1 MKREKIFP
9 IDIVDEMRSSYLDYS
24 MSVIVSRAL
33 PDARD
38 GLKPVHRRILY
49 GMEDLGLRANKP
61 FKKCARIVGEV
72 LGKYHP
78 HGDTAVYDSLVRMA
92 QDFSLRYPLIN
103 GQGNF
108 GSVDGDGAAAMRY
121 TEAKMFKIA
130 EEMLRDIDRDT
141 VKFVPNFDDSL
152 QEPSVLPTRLPQLHM
167 NGSSGIAVG
176 MATNI
181 PPHNLNEIS
190 NALIAIIDNPDI
202 ELEEVISLVSGPD
215 FPTGGII
222 YGKKGIAEAYKTG
235 KGSLK
240 IRARLSVETSK
251 GGKESIIVSE
261 IPFQV
266 NKSNMIMKM
275 ANLVRD
281 KIIEGIRD
289 IRDESDRDGIRVVID
304 LKKDVIPDVIIN
316 QLFKYTQLQNT
327 FAVNF
332 LALVDGQPKV
342 LNLKESLL
350 PFIEFRHEVVLRRT
364 EFDKKKAEKR
374 AHILEGLKTAL
385 DNIDAVIAVIKK
397 SDSPETARNKLMSS
411 FKLSE
416 VQAKS
421 ILEMRL
427 QSLTG
432 LEQKKLLDEYKELLK
447 LIEKLSGI
455 LDNKT
460 LRMEIIKEEIREISE
475 KYGDKRRTEIVEDEG
490 EFSIED
496 MIAEEDVVIT
506 ISHKGFIKRFPVSG
520 FKRQMRGGRG
530 LKGASTK
537 EDDFVEYLFV
547 ASTHHHLLIFT
558 DRGKCHWLR
567 VHEVPQA
574 GRASRGRAIVNIL
587 QLEKEENP
595 QAFLAVKEFDEDHY
609 ILMATERGLVKKT
622 VLSAY
627 KRPMKGGIYAID
639 ILEGDKLIEARLTDG
654 SNDVILGSSKGKA
667 IRFSETDARPMG
679 RKTRGVRGMKLE
691 KDEDIV
697 IGMIVIKRSGTV
709 LAVSENG
716 YGKRTG
722 IDAYPIRKR
731 GGKGVLTIRT
741 TEKIGKML
749 SIKEV
754 VDSDDLM
761 IITENGI
768 MIRQPVATIRTIGR
782 ATQGVRLIRLDKG
795 DSIASV
801 TRVMEKVNDN
811 ENEENEEKEEES
823 NTEPSD
829 ETSKS

>member
-1 MKREKIFP
+1 MAIKREKIFP

-49 GMEDLGLRANKP
+49 GMEDLGLRANRP
-61 FKKCARIVGEV
+61 FKKSARIVGEV

-92 QDFSLRYPLIN
+92 QDFSLRYPLIH

-121 TEAKMFKIA
+121 TEAKMFRIA
-130 EEMLRDIDRDT
+130 EEMLHDIDRDT
-141 VKFVPNFDDSL
+141 VKFVPNFDDTL
-152 QEPSVLPTRLPQLHM
+152 KEPSVLPTRIPNLHM

-181 PPHNLNEIS
+181 PPHNLNEIC
-190 NALIAIIDNPDI
+190 NALIAIIDDPDI
-202 ELEEVISLVSGPD
+202 ELEEVISHVSGPD

-222 YGKKGIAEAYKTG
+222 YGKTGIAEAYRTG

-240 IRARLSVETSK
+240 IRARLSVEISK

-266 NKSNMIMKM
+266 NKSNMIMKI

-281 KIIEGIRD
+281 KTIEGIRD

-304 LKKDVIPDVIIN
+304 LRKDVIPEVIIN
-316 QLFKYTQLQNT
+316 QLFKYTQLQNS
-327 FAVNF
+327 FAINF
-332 LALVDGQPKV
+332 LALVDGQPRV

-350 PFIEFRHEVVLRRT
+350 PFIKFRHEVVLRRT

-416 VQAKS
+416 VQAKA

-427 QSLTG
+427 QSLTN

-447 LIEKLSGI
+447 LIEKLTGI
-455 LDNKT
+455 IGSKP
-460 LRMEIIKEEIREISE
+460 LRMEIIKEELREITE
-475 KYGDKRRTEIVEDEG
+475 KFGDKRRTEIVVDEG

-506 ISHKGFIKRFPVSG
+506 ISHNGFIKRFPVSG
-520 FKRQMRGGRG
+520 FKRQLRGGRG

-587 QLEKEENP
+587 QLEKDENP

-609 ILMATERGLVKKT
+609 IIMATERGLVKKT

-654 SNDVILGSSKGKA
+654 SNDIILGSSKGKA

-679 RKTRGVRGMKLE
+679 RKTRGVRGMRLE
-691 KDEDIV
+691 KSDDIV

-768 MIRQPVATIRTIGR
+768 MIRQPVAKIRTIGR
-782 ATQGVRLIRLDKG
+782 ATQGVRLIKLDEG

-801 TRVMEKVNDN
+801 TRVMEKADDN
-811 ENEENEEKEEES
+811 GIEENEEES
-823 NTEPSD
+823 NTEPAD

>member
-1 MKREKIFP
+1 MAIKREKIFP

-49 GMEDLGLRANKP
+49 GMEDLGLRANRP

-121 TEAKMFKIA
+121 TEAKMFRIA
-130 EEMLRDIDRDT
+130 EEMLQDIDRDT
-141 VKFVPNFDDSL
+141 VKFVPKFDDSL
-152 QEPSVLPTRLPQLHM
+152 EEPSVLPTRLPQLHM

-222 YGKKGIAEAYKTG
+222 YGKTGIAEAYKTG

-240 IRARLSVETSK
+240 VRARLSVETSR

-266 NKSNMIMKM
+266 NKSNMIIKM

-304 LKKDVIPDVIIN
+304 LKKDAIPDVIIN

-327 FAVNF
+327 FAINF

-364 EFDKKKAEKR
+364 KFDKKKAEKR

-397 SDSPETARNKLMSS
+397 SDSPETARKKLMSS

-416 VQAKS
+416 VQAKA

-427 QSLTG
+427 QSLTN
-432 LEQKKLLDEYKELLK
+432 LEQKKLLDEFKALLK

-455 LDNKT
+455 IDSKT
-460 LRMEIIKEEIREISE
+460 LRMEIIKEEIREITE
-475 KYGDKRRTEIVEDEG
+475 KFGDRRRTEIVVDEG

-506 ISHKGFIKRFPVSG
+506 ISHNGFIKRFPVSG

-537 EDDFVEYLFV
+537 EDDFVEHLFV

-558 DRGKCHWLR
+558 DKGKCHWLR

-691 KDEDIV
+691 KDDDMV

-811 ENEENEEKEEES
+811 ENEEKEEES
-823 NTEPSD
+823 NIEPPD

>member
-1 MKREKIFP
+1 MDIKREKIIP

-49 GMEDLGLRANKP
+49 GMDDLGLRANRS
-61 FKKCARIVGEV
+61 FKKSARIVGEV

-92 QDFSLRYPLIN
+92 QDFSLRYPLVR

-121 TEAKMFKIA
+121 TEAKMHQIA
-130 EEMLRDIDRDT
+130 EEMLQDIDKNT
-141 VKFVPNFDDSL
+141 VTFVPNFDDTL
-152 QEPSVLPTRLPQLHM
+152 QEPSVLPTRIPNLHM
-167 NGSSGIAVG
+167 NGASGIAVG

-181 PPHNLNEIS
+181 PPHNLKEIS
-190 NALIAIIDNPDI
+190 NAIVAMIENPDI
-202 ELEEVISLVSGPD
+202 EIDELIKFVSGPD

-222 YGKKGIAEAYKTG
+222 YGRKGIADALKTG
-235 KGSLK
+235 RGSIK
-240 IRARLSVETSK
+240 IRSRVSVEVSK
-251 GGKESIIVSE
+251 NGREAIIISE

-266 NKSNMIMKM
+266 NK
-275 ANLVRD
+275 ANLIMRTADLVRN
-281 KIIEGIRD
+281 KVIEGIRD
-289 IRDESDRDGIRVVID
+289 IRDESDRDGIRIVMD
-304 LKKDVIPDVIIN
+304 LKKDEIPDVVIN
-316 QLFKYTQLQNT
+316 QLFKHTQLQSS

-342 LNLKESLL
+342 LNLKESLI
-350 PFIEFRHEVVLRRT
+350 PFIEFRHDIVLKRAI
-364 EFDKKKAEKR
+364 FDKEKAEKR
-374 AHILEGLKTAL
+374 AHILDGLKIAL
-385 DNIDAVIAVIKK
+385 DKIDAVIAVIKK
-397 SDSPETARNKLMSS
+397 SKSPEEARGNLIKA

-416 VQAKS
+416 LQAKA

-427 QSLTG
+427 QSLTN
-432 LEQKKLLDEYKELLK
+432 LEQKKIVDEYKELLK
-447 LIEKLSGI
+447 LIEKLTSI
-455 LDNKT
+455 IDNKT
-460 LRMEIIKEEIREISE
+460 LRMEIVKKDIKEISE
-475 KYGDKRRTEIVEDEG
+475 KYGDDRRTDIVADEG

-496 MIAEEDVVIT
+496 MIADEDMVIT
-506 ISHKGFIKRFPVSG
+506 ISHNGFIKRFPVSG
-520 FKRQMRGGRG
+520 FKRQGRGGRG

-537 EDDFVEYLFV
+537 EDDFIEHLFV

-558 DRGKCHWLR
+558 DRGKVHWLR

-574 GRASRGRAIVNIL
+574 GRASRGRAIINIL
-587 QLEKEENP
+587 QLDKEENP
-595 QAFLAVKEFDEDHY
+595 QAFLAVKEFDEDHF
-609 ILMATERGLVKKT
+609 ILMATEKGLVKKT
-622 VLSAY
+622 ILSAY

-639 ILEGDKLIEARLTDG
+639 IQAGDKLIEARLTDG
-654 SNDVILGSSKGKA
+654 TNDIILGSQNGKA
-667 IRFSETDARPMG
+667 IRFSETNVRPMG
-679 RKTRGVRGMKLE
+679 RKTRGVRGMKLQN
-691 KDEDIV
+691 DEDSV
-697 IGMIVIKRSGTV
+697 IGMIVIKRAGTV

-722 IDAYPIRKR
+722 IDAYPPRNR

-741 TEKIGKML
+741 TEKVGKML

-754 VDSDDLM
+754 VDGDDLM

-768 MIRQPVATIRTIGR
+768 MIRQPVVKIREIGR
-782 ATQGVRLIRLDKG
+782 ATQGVRLIRIDEN

-801 TRVMEKVNDN
+801 TRVMEKVDT
-811 ENEENEEKEEES
+811 ELDEEQDESVDSSEE
-823 NTEPSD
+823 
-829 ETSKS
+829 

>member
-1 MKREKIFP
+1 
-9 IDIVDEMRSSYLDYS
+9 MRSSYLDYS

-49 GMEDLGLRANKP
+49 GMEDLGLRANRP
-61 FKKCARIVGEV
+61 FKKSARIVGEV

-92 QDFSLRYPLIN
+92 QDFSLRYPLIH

-121 TEAKMFKIA
+121 TEAKMFRIA
-130 EEMLRDIDRDT
+130 EEMLHDIDRDT
-141 VKFVPNFDDSL
+141 VKFVPNFDDTL
-152 QEPSVLPTRLPQLHM
+152 KEPSVLPTRIPNLHM

-181 PPHNLNEIS
+181 PPHNLIELC
-190 NALIAIIDNPDI
+190 NALIAIIDDPDI
-202 ELEEVISLVSGPD
+202 ELEEVISHVSGPD

-222 YGKKGIAEAYKTG
+222 YGKTGIAEAYRTG

-240 IRARLSVETSK
+240 IRARLSVEISK

-266 NKSNMIMKM
+266 NKSNMIMKI

-281 KIIEGIRD
+281 KTIEGIRD

-304 LKKDVIPDVIIN
+304 LRKDVIPEVIIN
-316 QLFKYTQLQNT
+316 QLFKYTQLQNS
-327 FAVNF
+327 FAINF
-332 LALVDGQPKV
+332 LALVDGQPRV

-416 VQAKS
+416 VQAKA

-427 QSLTG
+427 QSLTN

-447 LIEKLSGI
+447 LIEKLTGI
-455 LDNKT
+455 IGSKP
-460 LRMEIIKEEIREISE
+460 LRMEIIKEELREITE
-475 KYGDKRRTEIVEDEG
+475 KFGDKRRTEIVVDEG

-506 ISHKGFIKRFPVSG
+506 ISHNGFIKRFPVSG
-520 FKRQMRGGRG
+520 FKRQLRGGRG

-587 QLEKEENP
+587 QLEKDENP

-609 ILMATERGLVKKT
+609 IIMATERGLVKKT

-654 SNDVILGSSKGKA
+654 SNDIILGSSKGKA

-679 RKTRGVRGMKLE
+679 RKTRGVRGMRLE
-691 KDEDIV
+691 KSDDIV

-811 ENEENEEKEEES
+811 ENEENEENEEES

>member
-1 MKREKIFP
+1 MDIKREKIIP

-49 GMEDLGLRANKP
+49 GMDDLGLRANRS
-61 FKKCARIVGEV
+61 FKKSARIVGEV

-92 QDFSLRYPLIN
+92 QDFSLRYPLVR

-121 TEAKMFKIA
+121 TEAKMHQIA
-130 EEMLRDIDRDT
+130 EEMLQDIDKNT
-141 VKFVPNFDDSL
+141 VAFVPNFDDTL
-152 QEPSVLPTRLPQLHM
+152 QEPSVLPTRIPNLHM
-167 NGSSGIAVG
+167 NGASGIAVG

-181 PPHNLNEIS
+181 PPHNLKEIS
-190 NALIAIIDNPDI
+190 NAIVAMIENPDI
-202 ELEEVISLVSGPD
+202 EIDELIKFVSGPD

-222 YGKKGIAEAYKTG
+222 YGRKGIAEALKTG
-235 KGSLK
+235 RGSIK
-240 IRARLSVETSK
+240 IRSRVSVEVSK
-251 GGKESIIVSE
+251 NGREAIIISE

-266 NKSNMIMKM
+266 NK
-275 ANLVRD
+275 ANLIMRTADLVRN
-281 KIIEGIRD
+281 KVIEGIRD
-289 IRDESDRDGIRVVID
+289 IRDESDRDGIRIVMD
-304 LKKDVIPDVIIN
+304 LKKDEIPDVVIN
-316 QLFKYTQLQNT
+316 QLFKHTQLQSS

-342 LNLKESLL
+342 LNLKESLI
-350 PFIEFRHEVVLRRT
+350 PFIEFRHDIVLKRAI
-364 EFDKKKAEKR
+364 FDKEKAEKR
-374 AHILEGLKTAL
+374 AHILEGLKIAL

-397 SDSPETARNKLMSS
+397 SKSPEEARGNLIKA

-416 VQAKS
+416 LQAKA

-427 QSLTG
+427 QSLTN
-432 LEQKKLLDEYKELLK
+432 LEQKKIVDEYKELLK
-447 LIEKLSGI
+447 LIEKLTSI
-455 LDNKT
+455 IDNKT
-460 LRMEIIKEEIREISE
+460 LRMEIVKKDIKEISE
-475 KYGDKRRTEIVEDEG
+475 KYGDDRRTDIVADEG

-496 MIAEEDVVIT
+496 MIAEEDMVIT
-506 ISHKGFIKRFPVSG
+506 ISHNGFIKRFPVSG
-520 FKRQMRGGRG
+520 FKRQGRGGRG

-537 EDDFVEYLFV
+537 EDDFIEHLFV

-558 DRGKCHWLR
+558 DRGKVHWLR

-574 GRASRGRAIVNIL
+574 GRASRGRAIINIL
-587 QLEKEENP
+587 QLDKEENP
-595 QAFLAVKEFDEDHY
+595 QAFLAVKEFDEDHFV
-609 ILMATERGLVKKT
+609 LMATEKGLVKKT
-622 VLSAY
+622 ILSAY

-639 ILEGDKLIEARLTDG
+639 IQAGDKLIEARLTDG
-654 SNDVILGSSKGKA
+654 TNDIILGSQNGKA
-667 IRFSETDARPMG
+667 IRFSETNVRPMG
-679 RKTRGVRGMKLE
+679 RKTRGVRGMKLQN
-691 KDEDIV
+691 DEDSV
-697 IGMIVIKRSGTV
+697 IGMIVIKRAGTV

-722 IDAYPIRKR
+722 IDAYPPRNR

-741 TEKIGKML
+741 TEKVGKML

-754 VDSDDLM
+754 VDGDDLM

-768 MIRQPVATIRTIGR
+768 MIRQPVVKIREIGR
-782 ATQGVRLIRLDKG
+782 ATQGVRLIRIDEN

-801 TRVMEKVNDN
+801 TRVMEKVDT
-811 ENEENEEKEEES
+811 ELDEEQDESVDSSEE
-823 NTEPSD
+823 
-829 ETSKS
+829 

>member
-1 MKREKIFP
+1 MDIKREKITP

-49 GMEDLGLRANKP
+49 GMDDLGLRANRS
-61 FKKCARIVGEV
+61 FKKSARIVGEV

-92 QDFSLRYPLIN
+92 QDFSLRYPLVR

-121 TEAKMFKIA
+121 TEAKMHQIA
-130 EEMLRDIDRDT
+130 EEMLQDIDKNT
-141 VKFVPNFDDSL
+141 VAFVPNFDDTL
-152 QEPSVLPTRLPQLHM
+152 QEPSVLPTRIPNLHM
-167 NGSSGIAVG
+167 NGASGIAVG

-181 PPHNLNEIS
+181 PPHNLKEIS
-190 NALIAIIDNPDI
+190 NAIVAMIENPDI
-202 ELEEVISLVSGPD
+202 EIDELIKFVSGPD

-222 YGKKGIAEAYKTG
+222 YGRKGIAEALKTG
-235 KGSLK
+235 RGSIK
-240 IRARLSVETSK
+240 IRSRVNVEVSK
-251 GGKESIIVSE
+251 NGREAIIISE

-266 NKSNMIMKM
+266 NK
-275 ANLVRD
+275 ANLIMRTADLVRN
-281 KIIEGIRD
+281 KVIEGIRD
-289 IRDESDRDGIRVVID
+289 IRDESDRDGIRIVMD
-304 LKKDVIPDVIIN
+304 LKKDVIPDVVIN
-316 QLFKYTQLQNT
+316 QLFKHTQLQSS

-342 LNLKESLL
+342 LNLKESLI
-350 PFIEFRHEVVLRRT
+350 PFIEFRHDIVLKRAV
-364 EFDKKKAEKR
+364 FDKEKAEKR
-374 AHILEGLKTAL
+374 AHILEGLKIAL

-397 SDSPETARNKLMSS
+397 SKSPEEARGNLIKS

-416 VQAKS
+416 LQAKA

-427 QSLTG
+427 QSLTN
-432 LEQKKLLDEYKELLK
+432 LEQKKIVDEYKELLK
-447 LIEKLSGI
+447 LIEKLTSI
-455 LDNKT
+455 IDNKT
-460 LRMEIIKEEIREISE
+460 LRMEIVKKDIKEISE
-475 KYGDKRRTEIVEDEG
+475 KYGDERRTDIVADEG

-496 MIAEEDVVIT
+496 MIAEEDMVIT
-506 ISHKGFIKRFPVSG
+506 ISHNGFIKRFPVSG
-520 FKRQMRGGRG
+520 FKRQGRGGRG

-537 EDDFVEYLFV
+537 EDDFIEHLFV

-558 DRGKCHWLR
+558 DRGKVHWLR

-574 GRASRGRAIVNIL
+574 GRASRGRAIINIL
-587 QLEKEENP
+587 QLDKEENP
-595 QAFLAVKEFDEDHY
+595 QAFLAVKEFDEDHF
-609 ILMATERGLVKKT
+609 ILMATEKGLVKKT
-622 VLSAY
+622 ILSAY

-654 SNDVILGSSKGKA
+654 TNDIILGSQNGKA
-667 IRFSETDARPMG
+667 IRFSETNVRPMG
-679 RKTRGVRGMKLE
+679 RKTRGVRGMKLQN
-691 KDEDIV
+691 DEDSV
-697 IGMIVIKRSGTV
+697 IGMIVIKRAGTV

-722 IDAYPIRKR
+722 IDAYPPRNR

-741 TEKIGKML
+741 TEKVGKML

-754 VDSDDLM
+754 VDGDDLM

-768 MIRQPVATIRTIGR
+768 MIRQPVVKIREIGR
-782 ATQGVRLIRLDKG
+782 ATQGVRLIRIDEK

-801 TRVMEKVNDN
+801 TRVMESVDT
-811 ENEENEEKEEES
+811 ELDEEQDEPTDSSEE
-823 NTEPSD
+823 
-829 ETSKS
+829 

>member
-1 MKREKIFP
+1 MDINREKIIP

-49 GMEDLGLRANKP
+49 GMDDLGLRANRS
-61 FKKCARIVGEV
+61 FKKSARIVGEV

-92 QDFSLRYPLIN
+92 QDFSLRYPLVR

-121 TEAKMFKIA
+121 TEAKMHQIA
-130 EEMLRDIDRDT
+130 EEMLQDIDKNT
-141 VKFVPNFDDSL
+141 VAFVPNFDDTL
-152 QEPSVLPTRLPQLHM
+152 QEPSVLPTRIPNLHM
-167 NGSSGIAVG
+167 NGASGIAVG

-181 PPHNLNEIS
+181 PPHNLKEIS
-190 NALIAIIDNPDI
+190 NAIVAMIENPDI
-202 ELEEVISLVSGPD
+202 EIDELIKFVSGPD

-222 YGKKGIAEAYKTG
+222 YGRKGIADALKTG
-235 KGSLK
+235 RGSIK
-240 IRARLSVETSK
+240 IRSRVSVEVSK
-251 GGKESIIVSE
+251 NGREAIIISE

-266 NKSNMIMKM
+266 NK
-275 ANLVRD
+275 ANLIMRTADLVRN
-281 KIIEGIRD
+281 KVIEGIRD
-289 IRDESDRDGIRVVID
+289 IRDESDRDGIRIVMD
-304 LKKDVIPDVIIN
+304 LKKDEIPDVVIN
-316 QLFKYTQLQNT
+316 QLFKHTQLQSS

-342 LNLKESLL
+342 LNLKESLI
-350 PFIEFRHEVVLRRT
+350 PFIEFRHDIVLKRAI
-364 EFDKKKAEKR
+364 FDKEKAEKR
-374 AHILEGLKTAL
+374 AHILEGLKIAL
-385 DNIDAVIAVIKK
+385 DKIDAVIAVIKK
-397 SDSPETARNKLMSS
+397 SKSPEEARGNLIKA

-416 VQAKS
+416 LQAKA

-427 QSLTG
+427 QSLTN
-432 LEQKKLLDEYKELLK
+432 LEQKKIVDEYKELLK
-447 LIEKLSGI
+447 LIEKLTSI
-455 LDNKT
+455 IDNKT
-460 LRMEIIKEEIREISE
+460 LRMEIVKKDIKEISE
-475 KYGDKRRTEIVEDEG
+475 KYGDDRRTDIVADEG

-496 MIAEEDVVIT
+496 MIAEEDMVIT
-506 ISHKGFIKRFPVSG
+506 ISHNGFIKRFPVSG
-520 FKRQMRGGRG
+520 FKRQGRGGRG

-537 EDDFVEYLFV
+537 EDDFIEHLFV

-558 DRGKCHWLR
+558 DRGKVHWLR

-574 GRASRGRAIVNIL
+574 GRASRGRAIINIL
-587 QLEKEENP
+587 QLDKEENP
-595 QAFLAVKEFDEDHY
+595 QAFLAVKEFDEDHFV
-609 ILMATERGLVKKT
+609 LMATEKGLVKKT
-622 VLSAY
+622 ILSAY

-639 ILEGDKLIEARLTDG
+639 IQEGDKLIEARLTDG
-654 SNDVILGSSKGKA
+654 TNDIILGSQNGKA
-667 IRFSETDARPMG
+667 IRFSETNVRPMG
-679 RKTRGVRGMKLE
+679 RKTRGVRGMKLQN
-691 KDEDIV
+691 DEDSV
-697 IGMIVIKRSGTV
+697 IGMIVIKRAGTV

-722 IDAYPIRKR
+722 IDAYPPRNR

-741 TEKIGKML
+741 TEKVGKML

-754 VDSDDLM
+754 VDGDDLM

-768 MIRQPVATIRTIGR
+768 MIRQPVEKIREIGR
-782 ATQGVRLIRLDKG
+782 ATQGVRLIRIDEN

-801 TRVMEKVNDN
+801 TRVMESVD
-811 ENEENEEKEEES
+811 
-823 NTEPSD
+823 TDSD
-829 ETSKS
+829 EEQDESIDSSEE

>member
-1 MKREKIFP
+1 MAIKREKIFP

-49 GMEDLGLRANKP
+49 GMEDLGLRANRP
-61 FKKCARIVGEV
+61 FKKSARIVGEV

-92 QDFSLRYPLIN
+92 QDFSLRYPLIH

-121 TEAKMFKIA
+121 TEAKMFRIA
-130 EEMLRDIDRDT
+130 EEMLHDIDRDT
-141 VKFVPNFDDSL
+141 VKFVPNFDDTL
-152 QEPSVLPTRLPQLHM
+152 KEPSVLPTRIPNLHM

-181 PPHNLNEIS
+181 PPHNLIEIC
-190 NALIAIIDNPDI
+190 NALIAIIDDPDI
-202 ELEEVISLVSGPD
+202 ELEEVISHVSGPD

-222 YGKKGIAEAYKTG
+222 YGKTGIAEAYRTG

-240 IRARLSVETSK
+240 IRARLSVEISK

-266 NKSNMIMKM
+266 NKSNMIMKI

-281 KIIEGIRD
+281 KTIEGIRD

-304 LKKDVIPDVIIN
+304 LRKDVIPEVIIN
-316 QLFKYTQLQNT
+316 QLFKYTQLQNS
-327 FAVNF
+327 FAINF
-332 LALVDGQPKV
+332 LALVDGQPRV

-416 VQAKS
+416 VQAKA

-427 QSLTG
+427 QSLTN

-447 LIEKLSGI
+447 LIEKLTGI
-455 LDNKT
+455 ISSKP
-460 LRMEIIKEEIREISE
+460 LRMEIIKEELREITE
-475 KYGDKRRTEIVEDEG
+475 KFGDKRRTEIVVDEG

-506 ISHKGFIKRFPVSG
+506 ISHNGFIKRFPVSG
-520 FKRQMRGGRG
+520 FKRQLRGGRG

-587 QLEKEENP
+587 QLEKDENP

-609 ILMATERGLVKKT
+609 IIMATERGLVKKT

-654 SNDVILGSSKGKA
+654 SNDIILGSSKGKA

-679 RKTRGVRGMKLE
+679 RKTRGVRGMRLE
-691 KDEDIV
+691 KSDDIV

-768 MIRQPVATIRTIGR
+768 MIRQPVAKIRTIGR
-782 ATQGVRLIRLDKG
+782 ATQGVRLIKLDER

-801 TRVMEKVNDN
+801 TRVMERADDN
-811 ENEENEEKEEES
+811 GMEENEEES
-823 NTEPSD
+823 NTEPAD
-829 ETSKS
+829 ETSNS

>member
-1 MKREKIFP
+1 MAIKREKIFP

-61 FKKCARIVGEV
+61 FKKSARIVGEV

-202 ELEEVISLVSGPD
+202 ELEEVISHVSGPD

-222 YGKKGIAEAYKTG
+222 YGKTGIAEAYKTG
-235 KGSLK
+235 KGSLRV
-240 IRARLSVETSK
+240 RARLSVETSK

-397 SDSPETARNKLMSS
+397 SDSPETARNKLISS

-455 LDNKT
+455 LDSKT

-475 KYGDKRRTEIVEDEG
+475 KFGDQRRTEIVEDEG

-558 DRGKCHWLR
+558 DKGKCHWLR

-574 GRASRGRAIVNIL
+574 GRSSRGRAIVNIL

-691 KDEDIV
+691 KDDDMV

-811 ENEENEEKEEES
+811 ENEEKEEES
-823 NTEPSD
+823 NIGPSD